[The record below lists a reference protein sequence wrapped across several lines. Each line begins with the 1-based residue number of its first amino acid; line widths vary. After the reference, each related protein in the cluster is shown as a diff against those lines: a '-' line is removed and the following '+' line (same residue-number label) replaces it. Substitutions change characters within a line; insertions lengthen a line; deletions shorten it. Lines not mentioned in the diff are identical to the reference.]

1 MGAVGV
7 PVNEGDAIVALNA
20 ISEVF
25 VVMLE
30 VFAIILVSNPASAF
44 VALVISAV
52 MLDVF
57 AAMAFVLDVILDVF
71 AEIALVLDV
80 ILALLVAISDALVV
94 ILEVFAAINV
104 GKVVIVEELIPPTL
118 FTVGDPAVPL
128 KSPVN

>member
-1 MGAVGV
+1 M
-7 PVNEGDAIVALNA
+7 I
-20 ISEVF
+20 
-25 VVMLE
+25 LE

-52 MLDVF
+52 MLDV
-57 AAMAFVLDVILDVF
+57 L

-80 ILALLVAISDALVV
+80 ILALLVAISAALVV